1 MSDTILNRIKH
12 FRKPAVRWKPR
23 QPDLHM
29 QLTRQRQIAVIWSV
43 EDVTQLRPDLTD
55 NQAWHVLLETR
66 RCHDACV
73 GINWVV
79 IDTVADALYPQPT
92 QP

>member
-12 FRKPAVRWKPR
+12 FRKPMVRRTAR
-23 QPDLHM
+23 QPDLLT
-29 QLTRQRQIAVIWSV
+29 QLTQQRQIAVIWSV
-43 EDVTQLRPDLTD
+43 EDVKEVRPELTD

-66 RCHDACV
+66 RCHDACI
-73 GINWVV
+73 GINWDVL
-79 IDTVADALYPQPT
+79 DTVADELYPEST